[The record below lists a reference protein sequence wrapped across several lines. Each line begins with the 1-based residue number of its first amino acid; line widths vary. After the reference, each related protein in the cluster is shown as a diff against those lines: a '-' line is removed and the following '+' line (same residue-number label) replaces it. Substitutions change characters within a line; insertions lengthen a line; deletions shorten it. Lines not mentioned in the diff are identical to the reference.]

1 MGRSREPLPAALVR
15 LQGELDQ
22 WRATSSSRQ
31 RIPEGLW
38 QRAARC
44 AAQFGVSRTASA
56 LRVSYYGLQRRL
68 GAAPKASH
76 RQDEPTQQSAAVAAG
91 PGFVE
96 LMPLA
101 IGQCTIEAENSA
113 GDKLRLVVSGHDHR
127 LDATGLVRSLWER

>member
-1 MGRSREPLPAALVR
+1 MGRSRKPLPAAVVR

-31 RIPEGLW
+31 RIPERLW

-44 AAQFGVSRTASA
+44 AAQLGVSRTASA
-56 LRVSYYGLQRRL
+56 LRVSFYGLQRRL
-68 GAAPKASH
+68 GATPKASH
-76 RQDEPTQQSAAVAAG
+76 PDEPTQQSAAVAAG
-91 PGFVE
+91 SGFVE

-127 LDATGLVRSLWER
+127 LDATGLIRSLWER